1 MNALQFSGYGVFVWK
16 EEQPLTPGSSTAPPR
31 SQGHVNRT
39 GASKATNNKVPS
51 RHKVKLTKGNA
62 ASGFLPAAAQGY
74 GQPGESCGQVT
85 VHEAC
90 QSPAGRED
98 LQGLPLTDQAGQLSP
113 AAGTRLQ
120 RNARECQ
127 PPPRGDPGLVLE
139 HAGLE
144 RVRQALR
151 LARTK

>member
-16 EEQPLTPGSSTAPPR
+16 EEQPLTPGSSAAPPR

-39 GASKATNNKVPS
+39 GASKATNNKVAS

-74 GQPGESCGQVT
+74 GQSGESCGQVT

-98 LQGLPLTDQAGQLSP
+98 LQGLPSR
-113 AAGTRLQ
+113 TRQDSCSLQ
-120 RNARECQ
+120 R
-127 PPPRGDPGLVLE
+127 GPGCSAMPGSAS
-139 HAGLE
+139 HRPGGT
-144 RVRQALR
+144 
-151 LARTK
+151 LAWFWSMQGSSV